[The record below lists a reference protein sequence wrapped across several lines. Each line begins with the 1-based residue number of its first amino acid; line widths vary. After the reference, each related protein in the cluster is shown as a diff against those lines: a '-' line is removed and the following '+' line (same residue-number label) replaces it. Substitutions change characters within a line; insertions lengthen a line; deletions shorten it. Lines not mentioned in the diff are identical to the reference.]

1 MWYRPDL
8 SLYCDMIQLLGRNK
22 LIEMVE
28 ELFEELKQE
37 GLEPDT
43 RAFTEVIGAYLQ
55 VDMID
60 KAMEMY
66 GLMKKSGCPPDKLS
80 FTILIRN
87 LEKVGEEELAS
98 SIKKECADYMDNPKK
113 FLIEVTTKEHVS
125 NSNYS
130 FGWFPLTKAFVIC
143 RKKKKKLQ

>member
-8 SLYCDMIQLLGRNK
+8 SLYCDMIQLLGRKK

-66 GLMKKSGCPPDKLS
+66 GLMKKSGCYPDKLT

-87 LEKVGEEELAS
+87 LEKVGKEELAL
-98 SIKKECADYMDNPKK
+98 SIKKECADYMDNAKK
-113 FLIEVTTKEHVS
+113 FLTEVKTKEHVS
-125 NSNYS
+125 NSDYS
-130 FGWFPLTKAFVIC
+130 FG
-143 RKKKKKLQ
+143 